1 MTVLWLDLETYSE
14 CDLATH
20 GTHRYATDPSTE
32 ITVAQWAF
40 DDGDPIVADCT
51 SDSIDDWVSVEALKA
66 TLREIAG
73 ENPRGFIIVS
83 HSSFFDR
90 TILREVWGIDVP
102 IDRWRDTMI
111 QAYAHG
117 LPGTLGKAG
126 LVLGLPDDV
135 QKDKRGKQL
144 IQLFCKPQPKNH
156 KLRRATRETH
166 PEEWQ
171 EFLWYSRQDIIAM
184 RALGKA
190 LPVWNYG
197 PGEIGTKI
205 IRQWHAD
212 QRANDRGFLI
222 DLDLAHAAIRATD
235 AEKARLKAETREL
248 TAGEVGNISQRDQ
261 LLRFILEAYDV
272 TLPDLKADTL
282 RRRIEDPE
290 LPAGVRLLLEIRL
303 EATKAS
309 TAKYAAAVRSVSDDG
324 RVRGTMQFGGA
335 QRTLRW
341 AHRMVQPGNMPR
353 PTLHL
358 SAEEMEGA
366 IWLLKHDRAGEVFGD
381 VMELASNTVR
391 GLIVAPPGRKYCV
404 ADLAN
409 IEGRGLAGLADE
421 QWKLDAFRA
430 YDDGTGPDLYKLA
443 YARSFNV
450 DPATI
455 GKDQRRQIGKVQ
467 ELGLGYQGG
476 VAAFLTFA
484 AVYSLDLEEMARAVW
499 ETAGADAIADAQG
512 VLAWAKRKR
521 RSTFGLSDEVY
532 VACEVLKASWRAAHP
547 STVALWEAAENAV
560 GAAIHNPGQT
570 FDAGK
575 HVRVRRDGAWLRCRL
590 PSGRYVCYLQPKVEN
605 GQITYMGVDQYV
617 RQWRRIKTYG
627 GKIVENW
634 TQAWARDV
642 FAERME
648 DIEVAGYEPLIGI
661 HDEWITETP
670 DTEEFTGEKLA
681 AIMAQPI
688 EWAANVPLAA
698 AGFECYR
705 YRKD

>member
-1 MTVLWLDLETYSE
+1 MSILWFDSETFSE
-14 CDLATH
+14 CDLTTH
-20 GTHRYATDPSTE
+20 GTHRYATHPSTE
-32 ITVAQWAF
+32 ITVAQWAI
-40 DDGDPIVADCT
+40 DDGEPVVHDCT
-51 SDSIDDWVSVEALKA
+51 DGYQTDGDSRVPAELEPLLYDPSVPVYAH
-66 TLREIAG
+66 
-73 ENPRGFIIVS
+73 N
-83 HSSFFDR
+83 SFFDR

-102 IDRWRDTMI
+102 IERWRDTMI

-117 LPGTLGKAG
+117 LPGNLGKAG
-126 LVLGLPDDV
+126 LVLGLPDDE

-171 EFLWYSRQDIIAM
+171 EFLWYSRQDIISM

-212 QRANDRGFLI
+212 QRANDRGFLV
-222 DLDLAHAAIRATD
+222 DLDLAQAAIRATD
-235 AEKARLKAETREL
+235 AEKARLKSQTQEL

-261 LLRFILEAYDV
+261 LLRYILEAYDV

-282 RRRIEDPE
+282 RRRIDDPE

-303 EATKAS
+303 EASKAS
-309 TAKYAAAVRSVSDDG
+309 TAKYAAAVRSVSNDG
-324 RVRGTMQFGGA
+324 RLRGTMQFGGA

-366 IWLLKHDRAGEVFGD
+366 IWLMKHDRAGDVFDD

-391 GLIVAPPGRKYCV
+391 GLIIAPPGRKLCV

-409 IEGRGLAGLADE
+409 IEGRGLVGLADE
-421 QWKLDAFRA
+421 QWKLDAFRR
-430 YDDGTGPDLYKLA
+430 YDEGTGPDLYKLA

-450 DPATI
+450 DPSTI

-484 AVYSLDLEEMARAVW
+484 AVYDLDLEEMARAVW
-499 ETAGADAIADAQG
+499 ETAGADAITEAQG
-512 VLAWAKRKR
+512 VLAWTKRKR

-532 VACEVLKASWRAAHP
+532 IACEVLKASWRTAHP
-547 STVALWEAAENAV
+547 ATVALWEAAENAV

-570 FDAGK
+570 FDAGP
-575 HVRVRRDGAWLRCRL
+575 HVRVQRDGAWLRCRL
-590 PSGRYVCYLQPKVEN
+590 PSGRYVCYLQPKVEG
-605 GQITYMGVDQYV
+605 GQITYMGVNQYT
-617 RQWRRIKTYG
+617 RQWSRIKTYG
-627 GKIVENW
+627 GKLVENW

-648 DIEVAGYEPLIGI
+648 DVEAAGYDPLIGI

-670 DTEEFTGEKLA
+670 DTPEFSGEALA
-681 AIMAQPI
+681 AIMPRPVD
-688 EWAANVPLAA
+688 WAANVPLAA

>member
-1 MTVLWLDLETYSE
+1 MTVLWLDLETFSE
-14 CDLATH
+14 CDLTTH
-20 GTHRYATDPSTE
+20 GTHRYATHQSTE
-32 ITVAQWAF
+32 VIVAQWAIG
-40 DDGDPIVADCT
+40 DGEPVVVDCT
-51 SDSIDDWVSVEALKA
+51 SDSVVEIGG
-66 TLREIAG
+66 LRRVLAAPSTVVYAH
-73 ENPRGFIIVS
+73 N
-83 HSSFFDR
+83 SFFDR

-102 IDRWRDTMI
+102 IERWRDTMV

-117 LPGTLGKAG
+117 LPGALGKASA
-126 LVLGLPDDV
+126 VMGLPLDE

-144 IQLFCKPQPKNH
+144 IHLFCKPMPKNH
-156 KLRRATRETH
+156 TLRRATRETH

-171 EFLWYSRQDIIAM
+171 EFLWYSRQDIVAM
-184 RALGKA
+184 RATSKA

-197 PGEIGTKI
+197 PGESGTKI
-205 IRQWHAD
+205 VRQWHAD
-212 QRANDRGFLI
+212 QRANDRGFAV
-222 DLDLAHAAIRATD
+222 DLELTHAAIKATD
-235 AEKARLKAETREL
+235 AEKARLKAETQAA
-248 TAGEVGNISQRDQ
+248 TMGEVGNISQRDQ
-261 LLRFILEAYDV
+261 LLRYILEAYDV

-290 LPAGVRLLLEIRL
+290 LPAGVRLLLDIRL

-309 TAKYAAAVRSVSDDG
+309 TAKYAAVVRSVSGDG
-324 RVRGTMQFGGA
+324 RLRGSMQFGGA

-358 SAEEMEGA
+358 SAEEMEAA
-366 IWLLKHDRAGEVFGD
+366 IWLMKRDRAGEVFDD
-381 VMELASNTVR
+381 VMELAANMVR
-391 GLIVAPPGRKYCV
+391 GVIVAPPERKLCV

-409 IEGRGLAGLADE
+409 IEGRGLVGLADE
-421 QWKLDAFRA
+421 QWKLDAFKA
-430 YDDGTGPDLYKLA
+430 YDEGTGPDLYKLA

-484 AVYSLDLEEMARAVW
+484 AVYNLDLEEMAQAVW
-499 ETAGADAIADAQG
+499 ATAPATALADAQDM
-512 VLAWAKRKR
+512 LAWVKKRG
-521 RSTFGLSDEVY
+521 RSTFGLSTEAY
-532 VACEVLKASWRAAHP
+532 IACEVLKASWRAAHP
-547 STVALWEAAENAV
+547 ATVTLWGAAETAV
-560 GAAIHNPGQT
+560 RQAIANPGVA
-570 FDAGK
+570 FDGGP
-575 HVRVRRDGAWLRCRL
+575 HVRVQRDGAWLRCRL
-590 PSGRYVCYLQPKVEN
+590 PSGRYVCYLQPKVEDD
-605 GQITYMGVDQYV
+605 QITYMGVDQYV
-617 RQWRRIKTYG
+617 RQWKRIKTYG
-627 GKIVENW
+627 GKLVENW

-648 DIEVAGYEPLIGI
+648 EIEGAGYEPLIGI
-661 HDEWITETP
+661 HDEWVTETP
-670 DTEEFTGEKLA
+670 DTPEFSGEGLA

-688 EWAANVPLAA
+688 EWAAGVPLAA

>member
-1 MTVLWLDLETYSE
+1 MSVLWLDTETYSE
-14 CDLATH
+14 CDLTTH

-32 ITVAQWAF
+32 IIVVQWAV
-40 DDGDPIVADCT
+40 DDGEPKVWDCT
-51 SDSIDDWVSVEALKA
+51 
-66 TLREIAG
+66 AG
-73 ENPRGFIIVS
+73 ERPDLTSDLFAALMDPDVIV
-83 HSSFFDR
+83 HAHNSFFDR

-102 IDRWRDTMI
+102 VERWRDTMI

-117 LPGTLGKAG
+117 LPGNLGKAG
-126 LVLGLPDDV
+126 LVLGLPDDE

-171 EFLWYSRQDIIAM
+171 EFLWYSRQDIVAM
-184 RALGKA
+184 RAVAKA

-212 QRANDRGFLI
+212 QRANDRGFLV

-235 AEKARLKAETREL
+235 AEKARLKSETREL

-261 LLRFILEAYDV
+261 LLRFILEAYGV
-272 TLPDLKADTL
+272 SLPDLKADTL

-303 EATKAS
+303 EASKAS

-324 RVRGTMQFGGA
+324 RLRGTMQFGGA

-366 IWLLKHDRAGEVFGD
+366 IWLLKHDRAGEVFED

-391 GLIVAPPGRKYCV
+391 GLIIAPPGRKYCV

-409 IEGRGLAGLADE
+409 IEGRGLVALADE
-421 QWKLDAFRA
+421 QWKLNAFRS
-430 YDDGTGPDLYKLA
+430 YDEGTGPDLYKLA

-450 DPATI
+450 DPAAI

-484 AVYSLDLEEMARAVW
+484 AVYALDLEEMARAVW

-547 STVALWEAAENAV
+547 ATVALWAAAENAV

-570 FDAGK
+570 FDAGP
-575 HVRVRRDGAWLRCRL
+575 HVRVQRDGAWLRCRL

-605 GQITYMGVDQYV
+605 GQITYMGVSQYT
-617 RQWRRIKTYG
+617 RQWTRIKTYG
-627 GKIVENW
+627 GKLVENW
-634 TQAWARDV
+634 NQAWARDV

-648 DIEVAGYEPLIGI
+648 EIEGAGYEPVVGI

-670 DTEEFTGEKLA
+670 DTPEFTGEKLA

>member
-1 MTVLWLDLETYSE
+1 MTVLWLDLETFSE
-14 CDLATH
+14 CDLTTH
-20 GTHRYATDPSTE
+20 GTHRYATHQSTE
-32 ITVAQWAF
+32 VIVAQWAIG
-40 DDGDPIVADCT
+40 DGEPVVVDCT
-51 SDSIDDWVSVEALKA
+51 SDSVVEIGG
-66 TLREIAG
+66 LRRVLAAPSTVVYAH
-73 ENPRGFIIVS
+73 N
-83 HSSFFDR
+83 SFFDR

-102 IDRWRDTMI
+102 IERWRDTMV

-117 LPGTLGKAG
+117 LPGALGKASA
-126 LVLGLPDDV
+126 VMGLPLDE

-144 IQLFCKPQPKNH
+144 IHLFCKPMPKNH
-156 KLRRATRETH
+156 TLRRATRETH

-171 EFLWYSRQDIIAM
+171 EFLWYSRQDIVAM
-184 RALGKA
+184 RATSKA

-197 PGEIGTKI
+197 PGESGTKI
-205 IRQWHAD
+205 VRQWHAD
-212 QRANDRGFLI
+212 QRANDRGFAV
-222 DLDLAHAAIRATD
+222 DLELTHAAIKATD
-235 AEKARLKAETREL
+235 AEKARLKAETQAA
-248 TAGEVGNISQRDQ
+248 TMGEVGNISQRDQ
-261 LLRFILEAYDV
+261 LLRYILEAYDV

-290 LPAGVRLLLEIRL
+290 LPAGVRLLLDIRL

-309 TAKYAAAVRSVSDDG
+309 TAKYAAVVRSVSGDG
-324 RVRGTMQFGGA
+324 RLRGSMQFGGA

-358 SAEEMEGA
+358 SAEEMEAA
-366 IWLLKHDRAGEVFGD
+366 IWLMKRDRAGEVFDD
-381 VMELASNTVR
+381 VMELAANMVR
-391 GLIVAPPGRKYCV
+391 GVIVAPPERKLCV

-409 IEGRGLAGLADE
+409 IEGRGLVGLADE
-421 QWKLDAFRA
+421 QWKLDAFKA
-430 YDDGTGPDLYKLA
+430 YDEGTGPDLYKLA

-484 AVYSLDLEEMARAVW
+484 AVYNLDLDEMAQAVF
-499 ETAGADAIADAQG
+499 ETAPKDDLRAGYD

-521 RSTFGLSDEVY
+521 RSTFGLPDDVY

-547 STVALWEAAENAV
+547 ATVALWDAAETAV
-560 GAAIHNPGQT
+560 RQAIRNPGVA
-570 FDAGK
+570 FDGGP
-575 HVRVRRDGAWLRCRL
+575 HVRVQRDGAWLRCRL
-590 PSGRYVCYLQPKVEN
+590 PSGRYVCYLQPKVEDD
-605 GQITYMGVDQYV
+605 QITYMGVDQYV
-617 RQWRRIKTYG
+617 RQWKRIKTYG
-627 GKIVENW
+627 GKLVENW

-648 DIEVAGYEPLIGI
+648 EIEEAGYAPLIGI

-670 DTEEFTGEKLA
+670 DTPEFSGEGLA
-681 AIMAQPI
+681 TIMAQPI
-688 EWAANVPLAA
+688 EWAAGVPLAA